1 MTGLSGASDGLL
13 AQRAGDG
20 DAVAFGVLAR
30 RYGSYLVAFA
40 TRLTGSRADAED
52 CVQEALI
59 TAWDQLHTLEDSDR
73 VRSWLST
80 IVSRKAVDRIRAR
93 RPVVP
98 IDDVEFPAAP
108 ADTPERRAVASSQIA
123 ALEQVLGG
131 LPDEQRAVWVL
142 KEIGEHSYEEIAEQ
156 LGVTPS
162 TVRGRLARARRA
174 VLEQMEEWR

>member
-1 MTGLSGASDGLL
+1 MTDLGGATDGLL

-20 DAVAFGVLAR
+20 DAAAFGVLVR
-30 RYGSYLVAFA
+30 RHGGYLVAFA

-52 CVQEALI
+52 CVQEALL
-59 TAWDQLHTLEDSDR
+59 TAWDQLHTLEDPDR

-93 RPVVP
+93 RPAVP
-98 IDDVEFPAAP
+98 IEDVELPSSPAE
-108 ADTPERRAVASSQIA
+108 TPERRAVVSSQVA
-123 ALEQVLGG
+123 ALARVLDD

-142 KEIGEHSYEEIAEQ
+142 KEVGGHSYDEIAEQ